1 MVCVCVRGVI
11 TAHDD
16 DDDDDDEEE
25 VAVVVVDVPCPIA
38 VSWCRSTS
46 TPRRGWLIDSFIHQ
60 SIEHRLGDEETRP
73 GREGWERG

>member
-1 MVCVCVRGVI
+1 VVCVCVRGVI

-46 TPRRGWLIDSFIHQ
+46 TPRRGWLID
-60 SIEHRLGDEETRP
+60 
-73 GREGWERG
+73 

>member
-16 DDDDDDEEE
+16 DDDDDEEEEEE

-38 VSWCRSTS
+38 VS